1 MLYNKL
7 VVYFIIISDI
17 CQVLFR
23 FIFHILC
30 FVNIVSTMKGVKQD
44 LFVKNSILK
53 NQIFCGRISMI
64 ERSVSGKYILPQETA
79 D

>member
-1 MLYNKL
+1 M
-7 VVYFIIISDI
+7 
-17 CQVLFR
+17 
-23 FIFHILC
+23 
-30 FVNIVSTMKGVKQD
+30 NIVSTIKGVKQD

-53 NQIFCGRISMI
+53 NQIFCGRIAMI

>member
-1 MLYNKL
+1 
-7 VVYFIIISDI
+7 
-17 CQVLFR
+17 
-23 FIFHILC
+23 
-30 FVNIVSTMKGVKQD
+30 VNIVSTIRVVKQD

-64 ERSVSGKYILPQETA
+64 ERNVSGKYILPQETA